1 MFMVC
6 AFRAKL
12 HPMPYPP
19 NPLPRMDH
27 TGGWKPSQYRHALG
41 LEICARVAEGRTITE
56 ICADPAMPSRATL
69 FQWLR
74 RQPYFACVYEAER
87 VERAQAK
94 VARADA
100 RRAAVTAAKA
110 ARARAAGRRPRDWV
124 CGQKSRYD
132 PAVAERFCDLI
143 ALGATLAEACGRPGL
158 PSVKQVYGWLKRR
171 PEFRIEYVKA
181 RAFQREVLADQML
194 AVALDT
200 ASAAD
205 LEAGI
210 RLTQGRIGR
219 LTPKTWR
226 PGLPADP
233 FEP

>member
-1 MFMVC
+1 M
-6 AFRAKL
+6 AD
-12 HPMPYPP
+12 
-19 NPLPRMDH
+19 PLPRMDH

-41 LEICARVAEGRTITE
+41 LEICARVAEGRTISE

-69 FQWLR
+69 FHWLR
-74 RQPYFACVYEAER
+74 LQPYFACVYEAVR

-100 RRAAVTAAKA
+100 RRAAVGAAKA

-124 CGQKSRYD
+124 SGQKSRYD
-132 PAVAERFCDLI
+132 PAVAEAFCDVI
-143 ALGATLAEACGRPGL
+143 ALGATLAEACGGPGL

-171 PEFRIEYVKA
+171 PDFRVEYVKA

-194 AVALDT
+194 ATAL
-200 ASAAD
+200 AKAGPRE
-205 LEAGI
+205 LEAG
-210 RLTQGRIGR
+210 LSAVQGRVGR
-219 LTPKTWR
+219 LTPKIWR

-233 FEP
+233 FDA